1 MDINLELS
9 LEEVNGLISVL
20 SLLQFGQ
27 VADLVIKIRNQAIT
41 QVQAQTPVPTDDSV
55 GQTPV

>member
-27 VADLVIKIRNQAIT
+27 VADLVMKIRSQAIT
-41 QVQAQTPVPTDDSV
+41 QVQAQTPAPTEDPV

>member
-1 MDINLELS
+1 MDIKLELN
-9 LEEVNGLISVL
+9 LEEVNGIISLL

-27 VADLVIKIRNQAIT
+27 VADLINKIRNQAIT
-41 QVQAQTPVPTDDSV
+41 QVQAQAPVPTDDSV